1 MKVKEIID
9 CLKFQDEINKMA
21 EEIGV
26 KTNNTHVVFINND
39 EKKITY
45 VKYDYFE
52 RLGLINFIKENGE
65 QVPVFVEEIRSII

>member
-9 CLKFQDEINKMA
+9 CLKFQDEINKMVK
-21 EEIGV
+21 EIGLE
-26 KTNNTHVVFINND
+26 TNNTHVVFINDD
-39 EKKITY
+39 ERMITY
-45 VKYDYFE
+45 VKYDYYE